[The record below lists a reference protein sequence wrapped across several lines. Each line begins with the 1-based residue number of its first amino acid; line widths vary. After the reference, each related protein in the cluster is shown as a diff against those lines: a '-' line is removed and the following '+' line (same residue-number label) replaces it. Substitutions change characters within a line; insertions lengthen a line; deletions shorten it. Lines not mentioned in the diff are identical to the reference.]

1 MITDSRTGE
10 YITADRAE
18 SGVFI
23 WDVPNPLYFKIL
35 KHDERP
41 CLTNHDIIT
50 VQIQFNH
57 NLRKALGFTSLVLTF
72 KILTGLRPQ
81 TGLFL
86 RVFRTQVLKYLD
98 MLGVVG
104 INNVLRAVYH
114 VLDNVLEQTIEVWTS
129 YDIKLD
135 IY

>member
-23 WDVPNPLYFKIL
+23 WTVPNPLHFKIL
-35 KHDERP
+35 KHDSRP
-41 CLTNHDIIT
+41 FLNNHDIIT
-50 VQIQFNH
+50 VQVQFNH
-57 NLRKALGFTSLVLTF
+57 NLRKALGLHKCFLTF
-72 KILTGLRPQ
+72 KIWTGLRPQ
-81 TGLFL
+81 TGIFL
-86 RVFRTQVLKYLD
+86 RVFRTQVLRYLN

-104 INNVLRAVYH
+104 INNVIRSVYH
-114 VLDNVLEQTIEVWTS
+114 VMDNVLEQTIDVWAT
-129 YDIKLD
+129 YDVKIN

>member
-18 SGVFI
+18 SGVYI
-23 WDVPNPLYFKIL
+23 WDVPNPLYFKII
-35 KHDERP
+35 KHDVRP
-41 CLTNHDIIT
+41 CLVNHDIIK
-50 VQIQFNH
+50 VHIQFNH
-57 NLRKALGFTSLVLTF
+57 NLRKALGLHKCVLIF
-72 KILTGLRPQ
+72 QIWTGLRPQ

-86 RVFRTQVLKYLD
+86 RVFKTQVLKYLD

-114 VLDNVLEQTIEVWTS
+114 VLDNVLERTVDVWAT
-129 YDIKLD
+129 YDVKLNT
-135 IY
+135 Y

>member
-1 MITDSRTGE
+1 MMMDSRTGE

-18 SGVFI
+18 SGVYTWEI
-23 WDVPNPLYFKIL
+23 RNPLYFKIL
-35 KHDERP
+35 DHASRP
-41 CLTNHDIIT
+41 FLTQHDIIKI
-50 VQIQFNH
+50 QIQFNH
-57 NLRKALGFTSLVLTF
+57 NLRKALGLHKCFLTF

-86 RVFRTQVLKYLD
+86 RVFKTQVLKYLD

-104 INNVLRAVYH
+104 INNVFRAVYH

-135 IY
+135 VY